1 MLLIIKHKTIWGISC
16 DEMPQIIACFD
27 ANCRLIW
34 CKLQNHFYE
43 MR

>member
-27 ANCRLIW
+27 ANYRLIW
-34 CKLQNHFYE
+34 CKPQNHFYG
-43 MR
+43 MI